1 MTQTI
6 TPDDVLTYWIGET
19 REDAGAIE
27 RYNRIWFVKSF
38 ETDRDIAE
46 KFVDVLADLASGMAT
61 DWVRQGARARLA
73 AIIALDQFSRNIFR
87 GHKLS
92 FAHDP
97 LARNLMK
104 TGLALGEDKQ
114 LSEIE
119 RVFFYLPAE
128 HSEDRMD
135 QKLSLRLFKQLVS
148 DARPE
153 FREFCASTYGY
164 AEKHADVISK
174 FGRFPH
180 RNKILR
186 RTSTL
191 EEASYLAQP
200 GAGF

>member
-1 MTQTI
+1 MTKEI

-19 REDAGAIE
+19 RESAGAIE
-27 RYNRIWFVKSF
+27 RYNKIWFVKSF
-38 ETDRDIAE
+38 ETDREIAE
-46 KFVDVLADLASGMAT
+46 KFVDLLADLASGLAT
-61 DWVRQGARARLA
+61 EWARQGARPRLA

-104 TGLALGEDKQ
+104 TGLALGEDRQ
-114 LSEIE
+114 LSETE

-135 QKLSLRLFKQLVS
+135 QKLALRLFKQLVS
-148 DARPE
+148 EARPD
-153 FREFCASTYGY
+153 FREFCASTHGY

-180 RNKILR
+180 RNKMLR
-186 RTSTL
+186 RSSTR
-191 EEASYLAQP
+191 EEQHYLSEP